1 VPDEPLV
8 PSVPLVPDEP
18 LVPLVPE
25 VPSCAT
31 TATNN
36 SCSDEKFEAPVP
48 DAPINVTG
56 TSQ

>member
-1 VPDEPLV
+1 V